1 MAAIQRRMRRVSAIA
16 TVIAVAGGL
25 VAARPCHSAAT
36 AVDPDVCIRDVPDPG
51 ASNESHPDVVF
62 NGLENRYLVVY
73 EDDVS
78 GNPDI
83 FGIYVSA
90 DGTEKG
96 IAFPIANEVTLEER
110 LPAVANRPGTN
121 EYLVVWQRRGSVG
134 GFDIYGRIVTG
145 TALGPTFPIATY
157 SDDQVWPD
165 VAHVLGQE
173 RYVVVWQ
180 DDDSSLINPPD
191 VFARVMESDGS
202 FVRNLDV
209 GVFTGSQTAPALATA
224 SWSSDILVTWTDS
237 RGTPNGIRG
246 RPIYTAGTPNLGSEV
261 VITDLAAEPGR
272 SAVAWG
278 VAATDVPDP
287 GSYLVVW
294 PDGTLIQ
301 SRRVSAMDF
310 SLVGSV
316 TTISD
321 FASGKY
327 NPELVFNRSVLEWWV
342 AWQDNRDCG

>member
-1 MAAIQRRMRRVSAIA
+1 
-16 TVIAVAGGL
+16 
-25 VAARPCHSAAT
+25 
-36 AVDPDVCIRDVPDPG
+36 VDPDVCIRDVPDPG
-51 ASNESHPDVVF
+51 ASNESNPDVVF

-90 DGTEKG
+90 DGRG
-96 IAFPIANEVTLEER
+96 RGMPFSIANEVTFDELR
-110 LPAVANRPGTN
+110 PAVANRPGTN
-121 EYLVVWQRRGSVG
+121 EYLVVWQRGSAG
-134 GFDIYGRIVTG
+134 SYDIYGRIVTG
-145 TALGPTFPIATY
+145 TSLGSVFPIATY
-157 SDDQVWPD
+157 PDDQVWPD

-173 RYVVVWQ
+173 RYVVVWE
-180 DDDSSLINPPD
+180 DHDSGLADPPD

-209 GVFTGSQTAPALATA
+209 GAFTGLQTAPTLATA
-224 SWSSDILVTWTDS
+224 SWSSELLVTWTDS
-237 RGTPNGIRG
+237 RGTPNGIYG
-246 RPIYTAGTPNLGSEV
+246 RRLNSAGTPSLGSEV
-261 VITDLAAEPGR
+261 VVTDQAAEPGR

-301 SRRVSAMDF
+301 GRRVSAMDF

-321 FASGKY
+321 FASGKH

-342 AWQDNRDCG
+342 AWEDSRDYG